1 MKKLLFI
8 IIMFFTIITNIQV
21 HAQEKGFGLGIILGE
36 PTGISGKAWTS
47 SINAFDFA
55 LGYSFSPRNSR
66 VHLHVDYLFHS
77 LRPFDSS
84 EKFLLYYGPGVRLKS
99 RQNDDSILGVRF
111 VIGLAWIPRNAPVDV
126 FLEAAPILNI
136 IPGTSFNMNGGIGV
150 RFYFN

>member
-1 MKKLLFI
+1 MKKSWYILFI
-8 IIMFFTIITNIQV
+8 FCAIILNLPLN
-21 HAQEKGFGLGIILGE
+21 AQERGFGLGIIVGE
-36 PTGISGKAWTS
+36 PTGISGKVWTS
-47 SINAFDFA
+47 PINAFDFA

-77 LRPFDSS
+77 LTPFDSS

-99 RQNDDSILGVRF
+99 RENDDSILGIRG

-126 FLEAAPILNI
+126 FLEVVPILNI
-136 IPGTSFNMNGGIGV
+136 IPATSFNMNAGLGA

>member
-1 MKKLLFI
+1 MKKIFVMIFISSLFLLN
-8 IIMFFTIITNIQV
+8 TKLN
-21 HAQEKGFGLGIILGE
+21 AQERGFGLGIILGE

-47 SINAFDFA
+47 SINAFDFG

-84 EKFLLYYGPGVRLKS
+84 EKFLLYYGPGIRLKS
-99 RQNDDSILGVRF
+99 RHNDDSILGIRF

-136 IPGTSFNMNGGIGV
+136 IPGTSFNMNAGLGA